1 MAVITGTINNVWG
14 FTTPLGPTKTNESPP
29 QEVISCYVSATF
41 TGTYA
46 QADNAQLLL
55 VPDAIESHW
64 RKGKTITLLDA
75 GFASPGDEAD
85 VPIGAKTVAVSG
97 TSITFELTGGDLV
110 TEHANAALGVM
121 QRDVAFYVAFKF
133 TPAE

>member
-1 MAVITGTINNVWG
+1 MAVVSGTINNVWG
-14 FTTPLGPTKTNESPP
+14 FTVPLGPAKTNETPP
-29 QEVISCYVSATF
+29 QEVISCYVSASF
-41 TGTYA
+41 SGTYA

-55 VPDAIESHW
+55 VPDAIEAHW

-75 GFASPGDEAD
+75 GFAAPGDEAD

-97 TSITFELTGGDLV
+97 STITMELTGGDLT
-110 TEHANAALGVM
+110 TEHAGAVLGIM
-121 QRDVAFYVAFKF
+121 NRDVALFVTFKF